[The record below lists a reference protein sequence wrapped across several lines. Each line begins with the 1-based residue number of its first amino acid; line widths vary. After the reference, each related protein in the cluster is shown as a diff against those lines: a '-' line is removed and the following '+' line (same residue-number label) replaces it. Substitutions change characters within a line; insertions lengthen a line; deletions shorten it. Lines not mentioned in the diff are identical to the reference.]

1 MYATNMDDTDW
12 TPSASGT
19 NGHRG
24 PSMIGSMIGNSLPML
39 LGTYLSQTL
48 PIEDPTARTLIA
60 FQSGQMLGNIARVA
74 ADKICV
80 PEFVH
85 RWWNPLPKCRM
96 PYRVRVASDSPMFDK
111 LEQHVLGLHVEKLR
125 RCDLRARSGMIELT
139 LTHATFTQ
147 PIVERWTDAKTNQC
161 HEIGL
166 RILSSS
172 HVKNPKK
179 DGPDESE
186 LMKCDRLEFDAMSRE
201 SESSSASAS
210 SQSNKSGGMTTTSV
224 PRLMGGC
231 DGDILVSS
239 VTANCS
245 VLREYVMH
253 VYQLRETS
261 ELRAMTIF
269 VTRSSGTTLD
279 QKNKKKKD
287 GPRNKRARKT
297 DNDDDNDGE
306 KDGEKDGKNARTI
319 EWEKIKVVTNRC
331 LDNTMTSDTVD
342 QELVRD
348 VKRFMESEEW
358 YNRRGLTYK
367 RGYLLHGP
375 PGTGKTSLVKAIA
388 MNYKC
393 KVFVLDLNQVET
405 NEELMRLTTEISY
418 HLAQNERYILLL
430 EDVDRCRLFAKYRTD
445 PEKKNDN
452 DDDECGFGRYGQKR
466 KKKDDD
472 DGMEPTMD
480 CLLNVFDGIIET
492 QGRLLFLT
500 GNDTSPLHA
509 VPNGALLRPG
519 RIDRQ
524 VHVPHCTDLQMRKIL
539 RLFYELPTA
548 IEESVASDQDP
559 DPLADLPP
567 LKENAQLSA
576 AMLTLVCQNYAD
588 DLPQAIAH
596 VKSLYCNDP
605 NAPIATDPKP
615 DAEALE
621 LEKRLKHTGE
631 EKFGFGRSRMMSR
644 RARRRQSNTGSKW
657 ERATKRAERDL
668 KDMEKLKSQ
677 IVKVQDRLS
686 KSVQVP
692 SLEALEKE
700 ELLVRL
706 RKIESEVSA
715 SKAKKPTV
723 IKKEPAPKK
732 KRTARKS
739 AVKQEQEGEPV
750 QTEHKEEED
759 SSAHGP
765 PRTNAR
771 YSLRPG
777 KKNVLVVP
785 GDETD
790 PAFEMEFIERD
801 ERPDD
806 NDEMAQVP
814 IAAE

>member
-1 MYATNMDDTDW
+1 ML
-12 TPSASGT
+12 
-19 NGHRG
+19 
-24 PSMIGSMIGNSLPML
+24 GSMIGNSLPML

-74 ADKICV
+74 ADKIRV

-85 RWWNPLPKCRM
+85 RWWNPLPQCRM

-147 PIVERWTDAKTNQC
+147 PVVERWTDTKTNQC

-172 HVKNPKK
+172 QLQKKK
-179 DGPDESE
+179 DDPEEESE
-186 LMKCDRLEFDAMSRE
+186 LMKCDRLEFDALSRE
-201 SESSSASAS
+201 TQ
-210 SQSNKSGGMTTTSV
+210 QSNETSSGQKGNARSNSFSV

-269 VTRSSGTTLD
+269 VTRSSGTTSD
-279 QKNKKKKD
+279 HKNKKKED
-287 GPRNKRARKT
+287 GHAPNKRAKA
-297 DNDDDNDGE
+297 NKIGNEDDGTN
-306 KDGEKDGKNARTI
+306 DGKNARSI
-319 EWEKIKVVTNRC
+319 EWEKIKVITNRC

-375 PGTGKTSLVKAIA
+375 PGTGKTSLVKAISTQ
-388 MNYKC
+388 YKLS
-393 KVFVLDLNQVET
+393 VFVLDLNQVET

-430 EDVDRCRLFAKYRTD
+430 EDVDRCRVFAKYRTD
-445 PEKKNDN
+445 PEKKKTDG
-452 DDDECGFGRYGQKR
+452 DEDMYRYGRRSAEKR
-466 KKKDDD
+466 KKKGDGDDD
-472 DGMEPTMD
+472 MEPTMD

-539 RLFYELPTA
+539 SLFYE
-548 IEESVASDQDP
+548 VP
-559 DPLADLPP
+559 DSADALADLPP

-588 DLPQAIAH
+588 DLEQAIAH

-605 NAPIATDPKP
+605 NAPPTTEAIP

-631 EKFGFGRSRMMSR
+631 EKFGFGASRAMM
-644 RARRRQSNTGSKW
+644 ARRTRRMRERQGTKW
-657 ERATKRAERDL
+657 EKQARRMQRDL
-668 KDMEKLKSQ
+668 KDMEKLKTQ
-677 IVKVQDRLS
+677 IAKVQDRLS
-686 KSVQVP
+686 KSVEVP
-692 SLEALEKE
+692 SLETLEKE
-700 ELLVRL
+700 ELLARL
-706 RKIESEVSA
+706 RKIESEVSSSA
-715 SKAKKPTV
+715 SSKKAKKEPPKKRAPRKPTV
-723 IKKEPAPKK
+723 KKE
-732 KRTARKS
+732 
-739 AVKQEQEGEPV
+739 
-750 QTEHKEEED
+750 KEEKVPVEVGAVTE
-759 SSAHGP
+759 SAE
-765 PRTNAR
+765 PRANTR

-777 KKNVLVVP
+777 KMMTTTTKITNVNNDDDSEREFEFVFTDS
-785 GDETD
+785 GDVN
-790 PAFEMEFIERD
+790 
-801 ERPDD
+801 D
-806 NDEMAQVP
+806 NNTTE
-814 IAAE
+814 ESEK